1 VREDYSNK
9 EHIKKKCKHPDIAVQ
24 GTEENE
30 MELKKNTK
38 N

>member
-24 GTEENE
+24 GTEEIDFNPKLAAE
-30 MELKKNTK
+30 K
-38 N
+38 